1 MLGPGG
7 PRAFSAR
14 AGGAG
19 VYRRNYRAAAGMRVH
34 DPASKTRFIHHIVPG
49 PMPPVAGVNMQASI
63 ESTGN
68 LERRLTFSLPEDRL
82 QTHISGRLGEIAR
95 TTRIKGFRPGKVP
108 AKVIEQRF
116 GQQVRSEAV
125 DGLLRETFDAA
136 LREHELRIAGTPR
149 IDKGEGEL
157 SFVATVELVP
167 DFGDVDVS
175 KLTVVRHS
183 AEINDADID
192 QMITN
197 LREQRRSWSPVTRGA
212 QDGDLVALET
222 WSQAG
227 EERLPAEGTEKGSVI
242 VGQGMMFEQI
252 EQGLVGLTAGEEK
265 TLDVE
270 FPADWR
276 VPALAGKQVK
286 VTVKAVDVSA
296 PVLPE
301 VDAEFIKSFGV
312 KGGDVEQFR
321 KDIRANLERELKGA
335 LMNRLRREVGEQL
348 IAAYASVEMPPRLVE
363 NEARAM
369 LDQQLEQIRR
379 SGRNPGDVP
388 ADAHEGFKDA
398 AAKRVLVGLLVG
410 EVARRND
417 LRLDP
422 KRLNETMRLI
432 ASTYEEP
439 EQVIEMY
446 RNDPQ
451 LMSGL
456 QNRVMEEQVI
466 DWIAERAQHTE
477 EKLSFQDAIRQ

>member
-1 MLGPGG
+1 
-7 PRAFSAR
+7 
-14 AGGAG
+14 
-19 VYRRNYRAAAGMRVH
+19 
-34 DPASKTRFIHHIVPG
+34 
-49 PMPPVAGVNMQASI
+49 MQASI

-68 LERRLTFSLPEDRL
+68 LERRLSFSLPEDRL
-82 QTHISGRLGEIAR
+82 NTHISGRLGEIAR

-116 GQQVRSEAV
+116 GAQVRGEAV

-136 LREHELRIAGTPR
+136 IREHALRVVGSPR
-149 IDKGEGEL
+149 IDKGEQGEL

-167 DFGDVDVS
+167 EFGEIDVS
-175 KLTVVRHS
+175 KLNVVRHV
-183 AEINDADID
+183 AEIGDADID
-192 QMITN
+192 QMIEN
-197 LREQRRSWSPVTRGA
+197 LRQQRRTWAPVSRGA
-212 QDGDLVALET
+212 KEGDLVALET
-222 WSQAG
+222 FSQAG
-227 EERLPAEGTEKGSVI
+227 DERLPAEGTEKGTIVI
-242 VGQGMMFEQI
+242 GQNMMFETI
-252 EQGLVGLTAGEEK
+252 EKGLVGLAKGEEK

-276 VPALAGKQVK
+276 VEALAGKTVQVTVK
-286 VTVKAVDVSA
+286 VTEVSEES
-296 PVLPE
+296 LPE
-301 VDAEFIKSFGV
+301 VDDAFIKSFGV
-312 KGGDVEQFR
+312 KAGDVEQFR

-348 IAAYASVEMPPRLVE
+348 IAAYSAVELPPRLVE

-369 LDQQLEQIRR
+369 LAQQIEQLRR
-379 SGRNPGDVP
+379 NGRDPGQVP

-410 EVARRND
+410 EVARIND
-417 LRLDP
+417 LKLEP

-477 EKLSFQDAIRQ
+477 ETLSFQDAIRG